1 MKVLFLYNHVPHEIT
16 GGSIATIGMLLAL
29 KNEGVD
35 VDLAVL
41 NTSKFPRNPKEA
53 QYLAS
58 RVFATEVN
66 IDINIPDA
74 LKNLFF
80 SELPYNLER
89 YYTKNFN
96 TLLAKLRRENTYDLI
111 HLDTTHMGLYLPELK
126 KFNIPILLRPHNVEF
141 EIYKRL
147 SKNMKNPLKKFYY
160 NLLAER
166 MKCFE
171 MKTLPQYDGLI
182 PLTKRDL
189 KHLQNLGFSG
199 PYEIIPLAEWLK
211 DCEYIPVEE
220 EQDSAGFIGNLRWHP
235 NVEAIDWFLE
245 KVVPILL
252 KKKPGIRLEIAG
264 RGTPE
269 RLKKYHSRNVKI
281 VGEVADDKE
290 FSRKHAVML
299 SPLLSG
305 SGMRIKI
312 VKAFTQ
318 SKYVVSSSIGA
329 EGIAEK
335 DCDYIRIADTPEEF
349 ADKIIE
355 GIENKELRK
364 KIKENA
370 YKQATEN
377 YVWDKLGKKLV
388 KFYEKILADSSRP

>member
-1 MKVLFLYNHVPHEIT
+1 MKILFLYNHVPHEIT

-29 KNEGVD
+29 KNEGVKT
-35 VDLAVL
+35 DLAVL
-41 NTSKFPRNPKEA
+41 NTSKFPRDPREA
-53 QYLAS
+53 LYLANN
-58 RVFATEVN
+58 VFATDVN
-66 IDINIPDA
+66 IDINVKDA

-80 SELPYNLER
+80 SKLPYNLER
-89 YYTKNFN
+89 YYTPKFN
-96 TLLAKLRRENTYDLI
+96 ELLQKLRKGHSYDLI

-147 SKNMKNPLKKFYY
+147 SRNMKNPLKKWYY
-160 NLLAER
+160 NLLAQR
-166 MKCFE
+166 MKRFE
-171 MKTLPQYDGLI
+171 QETLPQYDGLI

-189 KHLQNLGFSG
+189 QHLQKLGFSG
-199 PYEIIPLAEWLK
+199 DYEIIPLAEWLK

-220 EQDSAGFIGNLRWHP
+220 EEDSAGFIGNLRWHP

-252 KKKPGIRLEIAG
+252 RKKPDIKIEIAG

-269 RLKKYHSRNVKI
+269 RLKKYNSENVKI
-281 VGEVADDKE
+281 VGEVASDKE
-290 FSRKHAVML
+290 FTRKHAVML

-335 DCDYIRIADTPEEF
+335 DCDFIRIADTPEDF

-355 GIENKELRK
+355 GIENKELRR
-364 KIKENA
+364 KIKQNA

-388 KFYEKILADSSRP
+388 NFYRKILAKS